1 MPGNTVNPVVLDRF
15 DPNRNMAR
23 FYVLSVEASLFGD
36 ATLVREWG
44 RIGHPGRRMIE
55 IHESEGR
62 AVESLERWLARKR
75 RRGYR
80 VRETRRTDEL
90 PASCGPR

>member
-1 MPGNTVNPVVLDRF
+1 MPESTVNLVVLDRH
-15 DPNRNMAR
+15 DSARNMAR

-44 RIGHPGRRMIE
+44 RMGYTGRRLIE
-55 IHESEGR
+55 IHENEGR
-62 AVESLERWLARKR
+62 AVESLARWLARKR

-80 VRETRRTDEL
+80 VRE
-90 PASCGPR
+90 S

>member
-1 MPGNTVNPVVLDRF
+1 MPKNTVNLVVLDRH
-15 DPNRNMAR
+15 DSARNMSR

-44 RIGHPGRRMIE
+44 RIGHTGRRLIE

-62 AVESLERWLARKR
+62 AVESLERWLIRKR

-80 VRETRRTDEL
+80 VRE
-90 PASCGPR
+90 S